1 VTRALAVRVA
11 LPLRAVN
18 AILSDAAPLN
28 SAESLVS
35 GFVQLDLFGERPD
48 FVAPSQSA
56 SLRRP
61 SPERLSDEEL
71 IAAIPDAS
79 LAEACA
85 LAAEVGRRRVSAA
98 VPALAALCNRFVG
111 YGADVKVPEQAV
123 ALEALGVI
131 GGSEAYRVVVR
142 LIVTGVVQGPTL
154 VVAVTVASRLGVI
167 FPTDTALAL
176 LRHPDPLVRA
186 PACSCVR
193 AAHEIIAT
201 LIAMLGDRDGD
212 VAIAAACA
220 LGRMGRAEACS
231 PLKRCL
237 IERPSTRVV
246 EALAGV
252 ADDEAIVFLA
262 RVGRTRHELASQ
274 IISALAEIDNARA
287 SAAASGLK
295 KFLGM
300 G

>member
-1 VTRALAVRVA
+1 VDVV

-18 AILSDAAPLN
+18 AIPSHAALVNP
-28 SAESLVS
+28 AESVLS
-35 GFVQLDLFGERPD
+35 AFVQLDLFGERPN
-48 FVAPSQSA
+48 FVAPSESA
-56 SLRRP
+56 PLPRLI
-61 SPERLSDEEL
+61 PERLSDEEL

-79 LAEACA
+79 LADACA

-123 ALEALGVI
+123 ALEALGEI
-131 GGSEAYRVVVR
+131 GGPEASRVVVR
-142 LIVTGVVQGPTL
+142 AIVRGIVQGPTL
-154 VVAVTVASRLGVI
+154 VVAVAVASRLGVK

-176 LRHPDPLVRA
+176 LRHPDPSVRA

-201 LIAMLGDRDGD
+201 LIAMFGDRDGD

-220 LGRMGRAEACS
+220 LGRMGRAEARG

-237 IERPSTRVV
+237 IERPSPRVI

-262 RVGRTRHELASQ
+262 RVGRARRELASS
-274 IISALAEIDNARA
+274 IVSALAEIDNARA